1 MPKKS
6 TSKRTSED
14 LLRLEYVPLDEVLA
28 QRLRDNPKRHDVHEL
43 SAIIQRHGYV
53 DPGKFD
59 SNLNGGAGGFVYGNG
74 RPEALAYLRDSGH
87 EPPRGVGHG
96 PDGAWLVPVIFGV
109 DAASEA
115 AAQALAVDHN
125 NVTLAGQSDEVRL
138 GIWEPGAYARMVER
152 LSAEDEAPV
161 SVDLEA
167 VSHLLGA
174 ADEDQE
180 EGDAAAAAVRPA
192 VRPLPDVTG
201 EEDGPAALPPDAP
214 GENGFDYNE
223 GYAVIVTCD
232 GPAHQEQVY
241 EALVAQGYSCK
252 VVAV

>member
-1 MPKKS
+1 MPKK
-6 TSKRTSED
+6 TPSKRSSED

-87 EPPRGVGHG
+87 DAPRGVALG
-96 PDGAWLVPVIFGV
+96 PGGVWLVPVIFGV

-138 GIWEPGAYARMVER
+138 GIWEPAAYARMVQR
-152 LSAEDEAPV
+152 LAADDEAPV
-161 SVDLEA
+161 SVDLAA
-167 VSHLLGA
+167 VGHLLEDDDLDVGA
-174 ADEDQE
+174 SDGE
-180 EGDAAAAAVRPA
+180 ESAPRPPA
-192 VRPLPDVTG
+192 PPLPNVTG
-201 EEDGPAALPPDAP
+201 EDDGSP
-214 GENGFDYNE
+214 GENGFDYSE

-232 GPAHQEQVY
+232 DAAHQERVY
-241 EALVAQGYSCK
+241 EALVAQGYACR